1 MKERTRT
8 TSIPGSSPTIHRAM
22 AAHDKLEVR
31 YALISNLL
39 VCKMLIQLCRRYARI
54 RAPPP

>member
-8 TSIPGSSPTIHRAM
+8 TSIPGSSPNIHRAM
-22 AAHDKLEVR
+22 DAHARLEVR
-31 YALISNLL
+31 YTLISNLL
-39 VCKMLIQLCRRYARI
+39 VCKVLIELCRRYARI